1 MACGVYYYAWIFLLP
16 KIGKYEI
23 KQEILIF
30 ADGSSSHALVKV
42 PYSELERWDEK
53 HDAHGRL
60 VIDNTSVVEVS
71 ATEKAFNQ
79 KASSQSV

>member
-1 MACGVYYYAWIFLLP
+1 MACGIYYYAWIYLLP

-23 KQEILIF
+23 KQEIVKL
-30 ADGSSSHALVKV
+30 ADGSASHALVKV

-60 VIDNTSVVEVS
+60 LADNTSIVEVS
-71 ATEKAFNQ
+71 ATEKALDQ
-79 KASSQSV
+79 KTSSQSV